1 MGFSTIEQ
9 EREYARQ
16 YYAKNRAR
24 ILERAKQRY
33 AESPEIRKTKS
44 TYRKQ
49 WWQGVSANWN
59 RYKIYMVR
67 RARHRAKKLNLPFNI
82 TPDDIT
88 IPEKCP
94 ILGIVLQVATGCH
107 KNDSPAL
114 DRIIPAKGYIK
125 ENVIV
130 ISQRANVLKRDASLA
145 ELEMLVDG
153 LRRITNQGRV

>member
-16 YYAKNRAR
+16 YYVDNRAK
-24 ILERAKQRY
+24 ILKRSKQRY

-44 TYRKQ
+44 EYRKQ
-49 WWQGVSANWN
+49 WWQSVSADWN

-82 TPDDIT
+82 TPGDIT

-94 ILGIVLQVATGCH
+94 ILGITLRVATGRH
-107 KNDSPAL
+107 KDDSPAL
-114 DRIIPAKGYIK
+114 DKIIPEKGYVK
-125 ENVIV
+125 GNVMV
-130 ISQRANVLKRDASLA
+130 ISQRANVLKRDASLE
-145 ELEMLVDG
+145 ELEKLVDG
-153 LRRITNQGRV
+153 LRRITN